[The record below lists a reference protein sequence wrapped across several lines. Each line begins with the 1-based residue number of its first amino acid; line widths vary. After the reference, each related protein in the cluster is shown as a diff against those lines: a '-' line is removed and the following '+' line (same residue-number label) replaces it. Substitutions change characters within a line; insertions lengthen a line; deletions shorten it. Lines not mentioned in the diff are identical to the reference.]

1 MCQIVEAG
9 ESFGTVVAS
18 VADSGIVSLNI
29 QEINGASNMSI
40 SAENH
45 PSGGVA
51 FITGGGGGIGVA
63 TAERLAANGVHVA
76 VVDHDTALA
85 ETVAERIVL
94 AGGTAL
100 PLTLDVTDSAQV
112 AASVAAAEA
121 ALGPVDYLVN
131 AAGIFQWANAEDISD
146 NDFETMFRVHVLGMH
161 SVTRTLLPGMLSRAA
176 GAIVNITSI
185 HAVRGQSLT
194 AHYSAAKGAILA
206 YTKSLAR
213 EKSPQGIRVN
223 AVAPGPID
231 TPLWRGDLDEFEL
244 ADKMAERS
252 TVIPMDRLGTA
263 DEVAAGIVFLL
274 SPGASYLTGHIMTID
289 GGEVMN

>member
-9 ESFGTVVAS
+9 KLFGTVVAS
-18 VADSGIVSLNI
+18 VAESGIVSLNI
-29 QEINGASNMSI
+29 QEFNGASNMSI

-63 TAERLAANGVHVA
+63 TAERLAANGVQVA

-85 ETVAERIVL
+85 ETVAERIVS

-146 NDFETMFRVHVLGMH
+146 TDFETMFRVHVLGMH

-223 AVAPGPID
+223 AVAPSAVMTEG
-231 TPLWRGDLDEFEL
+231 TEEFFGEKFEK
-244 ADKMAERS
+244 AKA
-252 TVIPMDRLGTA
+252 VI
-263 DEVAAGIVFLL
+263 
-274 SPGASYLTGHIMTID
+274 ASNQLIPRNLETEDLTGTIVYLASDASRFVTGQTHMVD
-289 GGEVMN
+289 GGSWFL

>member
-1 MCQIVEAG
+1 
-9 ESFGTVVAS
+9 
-18 VADSGIVSLNI
+18 
-29 QEINGASNMSI
+29 MSDI
-40 SAENH
+40 AENH
-45 PSGGVA
+45 PTSGVA
-51 FITGGGGGIGVA
+51 FVTGGGGGIGGA

-76 VVDHDTALA
+76 VADHDAGLA
-85 ETVAERIVL
+85 DAVAERIVQ
-94 AGGTAL
+94 AGGTAQ
-100 PLTLDVTDSAQV
+100 PLTLDVTDSGQV

-131 AAGIFQWANAEDISD
+131 TAGIFQWANAEDISD
-146 NDFETMFRVHVLGMH
+146 ADFENMFRVHVFGMH
-161 SVTRTLLPGMLSRAA
+161 SVTRSVLPGMLARGA
-176 GAIVNITSI
+176 GAIVNVTSI
-185 HAVRGQSLT
+185 HAIRGQSLT

-213 EKSPQGIRVN
+213 EKSPLGIRVN

-231 TPLWRGDLDEFEL
+231 TPLWRGELDESEI
-244 ADKMAERS
+244 ADKMAQRS
-252 TVIPMDRLGTA
+252 TIIPMARLGTP